1 MNFQSKYLKWKQLLL
16 LFALLIVLFSL
27 WYTQKLAKQI
37 ANQEIVNAENL
48 ANAYKTI
55 NDMEA
60 SEQELQMAIEAIKE
74 NDKIPIIWINQE
86 KELLGFKNI
95 DSAKIL
101 DSTYTNKLLGN
112 LFKKHQ
118 YIQIDI
124 EDSEQQYLLYKD
136 SKLLK
141 QVKQYPFYQLL
152 LVTLFFI
159 ISFTAFA
166 ASRRAEQ
173 NQVWVGLAK
182 ETAHQLGTPL
192 SSLAAWIEILKDKL
206 THEDDAFMIDEM
218 QKDIDRLELVA
229 KRFSKIGSPPELQT
243 INLIDI
249 VQDTA
254 AYMRLRAA
262 HQIQIIVKDTTE
274 GSAYIEANEQLMA
287 WVFENLLK
295 NSLDAMRNKGKIEL
309 LIYDKD
315 NFWYVDISDTGK
327 GIDKANFKKVFSPGF
342 STKKRGW
349 GLGLTLTKRII
360 EEYHYGKIFVQ
371 SSVINKGTKFRI
383 ILKKKS

>member
-1 MNFQSKYLKWKQLLL
+1 MKWKQLLL

-37 ANQEIVNAENL
+37 ANQEIVNAEAL

-55 NDMEA
+55 NDMNA
-60 SEQELQMAIEAIKE
+60 SEHDLQMAIEAIKD
-74 NDKIPIIWINQE
+74 NNKIPIIWVSQE
-86 KELLGFKNI
+86 WELLGFKNI
-95 DSAKIL
+95 D
-101 DSTYTNKLLGN
+101 TNQINNAVVLKKTLNN
-112 LFKKHQ
+112 LQKKDQ
-118 YIQIDI
+118 YIKMDI
-124 EDSEQQYLLYKD
+124 EDTESQYLFYKD

-141 QVKQYPFYQLL
+141 QVRQYPFYQLL
-152 LVTLFFI
+152 LVSLFFI

-192 SSLAAWIEILKDKL
+192 SSLSAWIEILRDKL
-206 THEDDAFMIDEM
+206 LQEDDQYMIDEM

-229 KRFSKIGSPPELQT
+229 KRFSKIGSPPELQA
-243 INLIDI
+243 INLVNII
-249 VQDTA
+249 EETA

-274 GSAYIEANEQLMA
+274 GIAYIQANEQLMA

-295 NSLDAMRNKGKIEL
+295 NSLDAMKNKGKIEI

-315 NFWYVDISDTGK
+315 EFWHVDISDTGK
-327 GIDKANFKKVFSPGF
+327 GIDKSNFKKVFSPGF

-360 EEYHYGKIFVQ
+360 EEYHFGKIFVQ
-371 SSVINKGTKFRI
+371 SSVINKGTIFRI
-383 ILKKKS
+383 ILKKKD

>member
-1 MNFQSKYLKWKQLLL
+1 MKWKQLLL